1 MLIVLPP
8 SETKISGGDGPPL
21 ELDRLSFTELNQAR
35 KELADQLAALAA
47 DVEASRAALGVSAKQ
62 DGEIARNCELWSSP
76 TAPALHRYS
85 GVLYDALDAGSL
97 TGAGAERARR
107 RLLVGSALFGVL
119 AATDPIPGYR
129 LSAGSTLPGRG
140 TLASFW
146 RPVLDPVLAEL
157 GELVVDL
164 RSGAYA
170 GLGVIP
176 GAITVRVL
184 SERPDGSRAVVSHH
198 NKATKGTLARALV
211 TTRAEPTDLPGL
223 LRVLRRTGL
232 AVERASTTQL
242 DVVLSD

>member
-8 SETKISGGDGPPL
+8 SETKITGGDGPPL
-21 ELDRLSFTELNQAR
+21 ELDRLSFAELNPAR
-35 KELADQLAALAA
+35 KELADDLAALA
-47 DVEASRAALGVSAKQ
+47 DNIEASRAALGVSAKQ
-62 DGEIARNCELWSSP
+62 DSEIARNAELWSSP
-76 TAPALHRYS
+76 TIPALHRYS
-85 GVLYDALDAGSL
+85 GVLYDALGAATL
-97 TGAGAERARR
+97 TGPAIERAHR

-119 AATDPIPGYR
+119 RAADPIPGYR

-140 TLASFW
+140 TLAAFW
-146 RPVLDPVLAEL
+146 RPALDPVLVEL
-157 GELVVDL
+157 DELVVDL

-184 SERPDGSRAVVSHH
+184 SERPDGSRTVVSHH
-198 NKATKGTLARALV
+198 NKATKGTLARTLV

-232 AVERASTTQL
+232 VVERASETQL

>member
-1 MLIVLPP
+1 VLIVLPP
-8 SETKISGGDGPPL
+8 SETKITGGDGPPL
-21 ELDRLSFTELNQAR
+21 ELDRLSFTELNPPR

-62 DGEIARNCELWSSP
+62 DGEIARNAELWSSP
-76 TAPALHRYS
+76 TAPALRRYS

-97 TGAGAERARR
+97 TGVSAERARR

-119 AATDPIPGYR
+119 RASDPIPGYR
-129 LSAGSTLPGRG
+129 LSAGSALPGRG
-140 TLASFW
+140 TLAAFW
-146 RPVLDPVLAEL
+146 RPVLDPVLGEL

-170 GLGVIP
+170 GLGTIP
-176 GAITVRVL
+176 EAITVRVL
-184 SERPDGSRAVVSHH
+184 SERPDGSRTVVSHH
-198 NKATKGTLARALV
+198 NKATKGKLARALV

-232 AVERASTTQL
+232 VVERASETQL